1 MDSCLSS
8 LVSSFGTALADSDVV
23 MGVSSDGSIQPDKM
37 TKEQLKSWLNEHE
50 FYEEIQ
56 LLNQNK
62 KAKKQDWVDTVRRVM

>member
-1 MDSCLSS
+1 
-8 LVSSFGTALADSDVV
+8 